1 MILLGI
7 QSIGLE
13 AWIPLT
19 FLMGLMYGVFSK
31 LFSYLNV
38 KSGNNFYVLLAAL
51 AVFDLIRAY
60 FPFGGFPWGFPST
73 VLLTGPID
81 SPLFFEVPL
90 TFRNFGPT
98 GSSLLLQSLPL
109 VIALGVFSKRKP
121 KNYLKDYSIFLLIIF
136 TIFISN
142 YVVNDYQDTQ
152 LETSELN
159 ITIVQGNSPCPGA
172 KNKCSNERQKIYDS
186 HLAQTQSLEGNF
198 DLVVWPESSTGF
210 NNDPGV
216 HSRVQNDVSAQ
227 ALRLDSYF
235 LIGGDRPV
243 QKEYFEN
250 YGIFIN
256 REGEIVD
263 QYLKQHPVPFGE
275 YIPFRKYLDWI
286 PPLALV
292 PRDMIRGDG
301 QKIFMVND
309 TKISTVIS
317 FEGSFQRYI
326 RNSVLD
332 GAELVVILT
341 NQASYYPDANFTM
354 RMTYGTVGDYNARDA
369 VHYSYYTTLR
379 GVMEKEDDSD
389 DEFVVPQKL
398 NDLYD
403 AKDYGQYANED
414 GELVVCFITNN
425 DITGGNSG
433 SPVINGKGELIGC
446 AFDGNW
452 EAMSG
457 DIAFEDRIQR
467 TIAVDAR
474 YILFI
479 IEKYGGATNIIE
491 EMTIVK
497 TEPKEEMPAQEETPE
512 AAEKEEASAN

>member
-1 MILLGI
+1 MNAIIAGLLYFLSFPPYDYWYLIFPALYLFYYSLLSSKKSFLSGFIFGCVAYGVILLGI

-31 LFSYLNV
+31 LFSYLNT

-90 TFRNFGPT
+90 IFRNFGPT

-109 VIALGVFSKRKP
+109 VIALGFFSKSKP

-142 YVVNDYQDTQ
+142 YVVNDYQQTQ
-152 LETSELN
+152 YETSELN
-159 ITIVQGNSPCPGA
+159 IVIVQGNSPCPGA

-216 HSRVQNDVSAQ
+216 HSRVQNDVSTQ

-292 PRDMIRGDG
+292 PRDMIRGEG
-301 QKIFMVND
+301 QKIFTVND

-341 NQASYYPDANFTM
+341 NQASYGESGMSDQFILMSRANAISND
-354 RMTYGTVGDYNARDA
+354 RPI
-369 VHYSYYTTLR
+369 VHAAITGKSAFIDHNGKVISKTELFETTTLN
-379 GVMEKEDDSD
+379 EKLEVKQTKTLYS
-389 DEFVVPQKL
+389 KYGNYL
-398 NDLYD
+398 N
-403 AKDYGQYANED
+403 
-414 GELVVCFITNN
+414 
-425 DITGGNSG
+425 
-433 SPVINGKGELIGC
+433 
-446 AFDGNW
+446 
-452 EAMSG
+452 
-457 DIAFEDRIQR
+457 
-467 TIAVDAR
+467 
-474 YILFI
+474 YIFI
-479 IEKYGGATNIIE
+479 IFGVFIFARRFIRP
-491 EMTIVK
+491 VD
-497 TEPKEEMPAQEETPE
+497 
-512 AAEKEEASAN
+512 

>member
-1 MILLGI
+1 MNAIIAGLLYFLSFPPYDFWYLIFPALYLFYYSLLSSKKSFLSGFIFGCVAYGVILLGI

-19 FLMGLMYGVFSK
+19 ILMGLMYGVFSK

-109 VIALGVFSKRKP
+109 VIALGVFSKSKP

-142 YVVNDYQDTQ
+142 YVVNDYQYTQ

-216 HSRVQNDVSAQ
+216 HSRVQNDVSTE

-256 REGEIVD
+256 REGEVVD

-341 NQASYYPDANFTM
+341 NQASYGESGMSDQFILMSRANAISNE
-354 RMTYGTVGDYNARDA
+354 RPI
-369 VHYSYYTTLR
+369 VHAAITGKSAFIDHNGKVISKTELFETTTLN
-379 GVMEKEDDSD
+379 EKLEVRQTETPYS
-389 DEFVVPQKL
+389 KYGNYL
-398 NDLYD
+398 N
-403 AKDYGQYANED
+403 
-414 GELVVCFITNN
+414 
-425 DITGGNSG
+425 
-433 SPVINGKGELIGC
+433 
-446 AFDGNW
+446 
-452 EAMSG
+452 
-457 DIAFEDRIQR
+457 
-467 TIAVDAR
+467 
-474 YILFI
+474 YIFI
-479 IEKYGGATNIIE
+479 IFGAFTFVRRFIRP
-491 EMTIVK
+491 VD
-497 TEPKEEMPAQEETPE
+497 
-512 AAEKEEASAN
+512 

>member
-1 MILLGI
+1 MNAIIAGLLYFLSFPPYDFWYLIFPALYLFYYSLLSSKTPFLSGFVFGCVAYGVILLGI

-31 LFSYLNV
+31 LFSYLNI

-90 TFRNFGPT
+90 IFRNFGPT

-109 VIALGVFSKRKP
+109 VIALGVFLKSKP

-142 YVVNDYQDTQ
+142 YVVNDYQHTQ

-216 HSRVQNDVSAQ
+216 HSRVQNDVSTE

-341 NQASYYPDANFTM
+341 NQASYGESGMSDQFILMSRANAISNE
-354 RMTYGTVGDYNARDA
+354 RPI
-369 VHYSYYTTLR
+369 VHAAITGKSAFIDHNGKVISQTELFETTTLN
-379 GVMEKEDDSD
+379 EKLEVRQTETPYS
-389 DEFVVPQKL
+389 KYGNYL
-398 NDLYD
+398 N
-403 AKDYGQYANED
+403 
-414 GELVVCFITNN
+414 
-425 DITGGNSG
+425 
-433 SPVINGKGELIGC
+433 
-446 AFDGNW
+446 
-452 EAMSG
+452 
-457 DIAFEDRIQR
+457 
-467 TIAVDAR
+467 
-474 YILFI
+474 YIFI
-479 IEKYGGATNIIE
+479 IFGALTFVRRFIRP
-491 EMTIVK
+491 VD
-497 TEPKEEMPAQEETPE
+497 
-512 AAEKEEASAN
+512 

>member
-1 MILLGI
+1 MNAIIAGLLYFLSFPPYDYWYLIFPALYLFYYSLLSSKKSFLSGFIFGCVAYGVILLGI

-109 VIALGVFSKRKP
+109 VIAIGVFSKSKP

-142 YVVNDYQDTQ
+142 YVVNDYQNTQ

-172 KNKCSNERQKIYDS
+172 KNRCSNERQKIYDS
-186 HLAQTQSLEGNF
+186 HLVQTQSLEGNF

-341 NQASYYPDANFTM
+341 NQASYGESGMSDQFILMSRANAISNE
-354 RMTYGTVGDYNARDA
+354 RPI
-369 VHYSYYTTLR
+369 VHAAITGKSAFIDHNGKVISKTELFETTTLN
-379 GVMEKEDDSD
+379 EKLEVRQTETPYS
-389 DEFVVPQKL
+389 KYGNYL
-398 NDLYD
+398 NYI
-403 AKDYGQYANED
+403 
-414 GELVVCFITNN
+414 FI
-425 DITGGNSG
+425 IFGAL
-433 SPVINGKGELIGC
+433 KFARELI
-446 AFDGNW
+446 
-452 EAMSG
+452 
-457 DIAFEDRIQR
+457 RP
-467 TIAVDAR
+467 VD
-474 YILFI
+474 
-479 IEKYGGATNIIE
+479 
-491 EMTIVK
+491 
-497 TEPKEEMPAQEETPE
+497 
-512 AAEKEEASAN
+512 

>member
-1 MILLGI
+1 MNAIIAGLLYFLSFPPYDYWYLIFPALYLFYYSLLSSKKSFLSGFIFGCVAYGVILLGI

-31 LFSYLNV
+31 LFSYLNT

-109 VIALGVFSKRKP
+109 VIALGVFSKSKP

-142 YVVNDYQDTQ
+142 YVVNDYQNTQ

-172 KNKCSNERQKIYDS
+172 KNRCSNERQKIYDS
-186 HLAQTQSLEGNF
+186 HLVQTQSLEGNF

-235 LIGGDRPV
+235 LIGGDRPGE
-243 QKEYFEN
+243 KEYFEN

-292 PRDMIRGDG
+292 PRDMIRGYG

-341 NQASYYPDANFTM
+341 NQASYGESGMSDQFILMSRANAISNE
-354 RMTYGTVGDYNARDA
+354 RPI
-369 VHYSYYTTLR
+369 VHAAITGKSAFIDHNGKVISKSELFETTTLN
-379 GVMEKEDDSD
+379 EKLEVRQTETPYS
-389 DEFVVPQKL
+389 KYGNYL
-398 NDLYD
+398 N
-403 AKDYGQYANED
+403 
-414 GELVVCFITNN
+414 
-425 DITGGNSG
+425 
-433 SPVINGKGELIGC
+433 
-446 AFDGNW
+446 
-452 EAMSG
+452 
-457 DIAFEDRIQR
+457 
-467 TIAVDAR
+467 
-474 YILFI
+474 YIFI
-479 IEKYGGATNIIE
+479 IIGAITFVRRFIRPID
-491 EMTIVK
+491 
-497 TEPKEEMPAQEETPE
+497 
-512 AAEKEEASAN
+512 

>member
-1 MILLGI
+1 MNAIIAGLLYFLSFPPYDYWYLIFPALYLFYYSLLSSKKSFLSGLIFGCVAYGVILLGI

-19 FLMGLMYGVFSK
+19 ILMGLMYGVFSK
-31 LFSYLNV
+31 LFSYLNT

-109 VIALGVFSKRKP
+109 VIALGVFSKSKQ

-142 YVVNDYQDTQ
+142 YVVNDYQYTQ

-172 KNKCSNERQKIYDS
+172 KNRCSNERQKIYDS
-186 HLAQTQSLEGNF
+186 HLAQTQSLEGNL

-210 NNDPGV
+210 KNDPGV
-216 HSRVQNDVSAQ
+216 HSRVQNDISTQ
-227 ALRLDSYF
+227 ALRLDSNF

-256 REGEIVD
+256 REGEVVD

-286 PPLALV
+286 PPLSLV

-301 QKIFMVND
+301 QKIFMLND

-341 NQASYYPDANFTM
+341 NQASYGESGMSDQFILMSRANAISNE
-354 RMTYGTVGDYNARDA
+354 RPI
-369 VHYSYYTTLR
+369 VH
-379 GVMEKEDDSD
+379 
-389 DEFVVPQKL
+389 
-398 NDLYD
+398 
-403 AKDYGQYANED
+403 AA
-414 GELVVCFITNN
+414 
-425 DITGGNSG
+425 ITGKSAF
-433 SPVINGKGELIGC
+433 IDHNGKVISKTELFETTVLTEKLE
-446 AFDGNW
+446 ARRTETPYSKYGNYLN
-452 EAMSG
+452 
-457 DIAFEDRIQR
+457 
-467 TIAVDAR
+467 
-474 YILFI
+474 YIFI
-479 IEKYGGATNIIE
+479 IFGAAVLARKFIRP
-491 EMTIVK
+491 VD
-497 TEPKEEMPAQEETPE
+497 
-512 AAEKEEASAN
+512 

>member
-1 MILLGI
+1 MNAIIAGLLYFLSFPPYDFWYLIFPALYLFYYSLLSSKKSFLSGFIFGCVAYGVILLGI

-31 LFSYLNV
+31 LFSYLNT

-109 VIALGVFSKRKP
+109 VIALGVFSKSKP

-142 YVVNDYQDTQ
+142 YVVNDCQNTQ

-172 KNKCSNERQKIYDS
+172 KNRCSNERQKIYDS
-186 HLAQTQSLEGNF
+186 HLVQTQSLEGNF

-341 NQASYYPDANFTM
+341 NQASYGESGMSDQFILMSRANAISNE
-354 RMTYGTVGDYNARDA
+354 RPI
-369 VHYSYYTTLR
+369 VHAAITGKSAFIDHNGKVISKTELFETTTLN
-379 GVMEKEDDSD
+379 EKLEVRQTETPYS
-389 DEFVVPQKL
+389 KYGNYL
-398 NDLYD
+398 N
-403 AKDYGQYANED
+403 
-414 GELVVCFITNN
+414 
-425 DITGGNSG
+425 
-433 SPVINGKGELIGC
+433 
-446 AFDGNW
+446 
-452 EAMSG
+452 
-457 DIAFEDRIQR
+457 
-467 TIAVDAR
+467 
-474 YILFI
+474 YIFI
-479 IEKYGGATNIIE
+479 IFGALTFVRRFIRP
-491 EMTIVK
+491 VD
-497 TEPKEEMPAQEETPE
+497 
-512 AAEKEEASAN
+512 

>member
-1 MILLGI
+1 MNAIIAGLLYFLSFPPYDFWYLIFPALYLFYYSLLSSKKSFLSGFIFGCVAYGVILLGI

-31 LFSYLNV
+31 LFSYLNT

-90 TFRNFGPT
+90 AFRNFGPT

-142 YVVNDYQDTQ
+142 YVVNDYQHTQ

-216 HSRVQNDVSAQ
+216 HSRVKNDVSTQ

-256 REGEIVD
+256 REGEVVD

-341 NQASYYPDANFTM
+341 NQASYGESGMSDQFILMSRANAISNE
-354 RMTYGTVGDYNARDA
+354 RPI
-369 VHYSYYTTLR
+369 VHAAITGKSAFIDHNGKVISKTELFETTTLN
-379 GVMEKEDDSD
+379 EKLEVRQTETPYS
-389 DEFVVPQKL
+389 KYGNYL
-398 NDLYD
+398 N
-403 AKDYGQYANED
+403 
-414 GELVVCFITNN
+414 
-425 DITGGNSG
+425 
-433 SPVINGKGELIGC
+433 
-446 AFDGNW
+446 
-452 EAMSG
+452 
-457 DIAFEDRIQR
+457 
-467 TIAVDAR
+467 
-474 YILFI
+474 YIFI
-479 IEKYGGATNIIE
+479 IFGALTFVRRFIRP
-491 EMTIVK
+491 VD
-497 TEPKEEMPAQEETPE
+497 
-512 AAEKEEASAN
+512 

>member
-1 MILLGI
+1 MNAIIAGLLYFLSFPPYDFWYLIFPALYLFYYSLLSSKKSFLSGFIFGCVAYGVILLGI

-31 LFSYLNV
+31 LFSYLNT

-90 TFRNFGPT
+90 IFRNFGPT

-109 VIALGVFSKRKP
+109 VIALGFFSKSKP
-121 KNYLKDYSIFLLIIF
+121 KNYLKDYSIFLFIIF

-142 YVVNDYQDTQ
+142 YVFNDFQYTQ

-172 KNKCSNERQKIYDS
+172 KNRCSNERQKIYDS
-186 HLAQTQSLEGNF
+186 HLAQTQSLKGNF

-216 HSRVQNDVSAQ
+216 HSRVKNDVSTQ

-256 REGEIVD
+256 REGEVVD

-301 QKIFMVND
+301 QKIFIVND

-326 RNSVLD
+326 RNSVQD

-341 NQASYYPDANFTM
+341 NQASYGESGMSDQFILMSRANAISND
-354 RMTYGTVGDYNARDA
+354 RPI
-369 VHYSYYTTLR
+369 VH
-379 GVMEKEDDSD
+379 
-389 DEFVVPQKL
+389 
-398 NDLYD
+398 
-403 AKDYGQYANED
+403 AA
-414 GELVVCFITNN
+414 
-425 DITGGNSG
+425 ITGKSAF
-433 SPVINGKGELIGC
+433 IDHNGKVISQTEL
-446 AFDGNW
+446 F
-452 EAMSG
+452 
-457 DIAFEDRIQR
+457 
-467 TIAVDAR
+467 
-474 YILFI
+474 
-479 IEKYGGATNIIE
+479 
-491 EMTIVK
+491 
-497 TEPKEEMPAQEETPE
+497 
-512 AAEKEEASAN
+512 

>member
-1 MILLGI
+1 MNAIIAGLLYFLSFPPYDFWYLIFPALYLFYYSLLSSKKSFLSGFIFGCVAYGVILLGI

-31 LFSYLNV
+31 LFSYLNT

-136 TIFISN
+136 TIFTSN

-216 HSRVQNDVSAQ
+216 HSRVQNDVSTQ

-341 NQASYYPDANFTM
+341 NQASYGESGMSDQFILMSRANAISNE
-354 RMTYGTVGDYNARDA
+354 RPI
-369 VHYSYYTTLR
+369 VHAAITGKSAFIDHNGKVISKTELFKTTTLN
-379 GVMEKEDDSD
+379 EKLEVRQTETPYS
-389 DEFVVPQKL
+389 KYGNYL
-398 NDLYD
+398 N
-403 AKDYGQYANED
+403 
-414 GELVVCFITNN
+414 
-425 DITGGNSG
+425 
-433 SPVINGKGELIGC
+433 
-446 AFDGNW
+446 
-452 EAMSG
+452 
-457 DIAFEDRIQR
+457 
-467 TIAVDAR
+467 
-474 YILFI
+474 YIFI
-479 IEKYGGATNIIE
+479 IFGALTFVRRFIRP
-491 EMTIVK
+491 VD
-497 TEPKEEMPAQEETPE
+497 
-512 AAEKEEASAN
+512 

>member
-1 MILLGI
+1 MNAIIAGLLYFLSFPPYDFWYLIFPALYFFYYSLLSSKKPFLSGFVFGCVAYGVILLGI

-31 LFSYLNV
+31 LFSYLNT

-90 TFRNFGPT
+90 IFRNFGPT

-109 VIALGVFSKRKP
+109 VIALGVFSKSKP

-136 TIFISN
+136 TIFTLN
-142 YVVNDYQDTQ
+142 YVVNDDQYTQ

-172 KNKCSNERQKIYDS
+172 KNRCSNERQKIYDS

-216 HSRVQNDVSAQ
+216 HSRVKNDVSTQ

-256 REGEIVD
+256 REGEVVD

-286 PPLALV
+286 PSLALV

-341 NQASYYPDANFTM
+341 NQASYGESGMSDQFILMSRANAISNE
-354 RMTYGTVGDYNARDA
+354 RPI
-369 VHYSYYTTLR
+369 VH
-379 GVMEKEDDSD
+379 
-389 DEFVVPQKL
+389 
-398 NDLYD
+398 
-403 AKDYGQYANED
+403 AA
-414 GELVVCFITNN
+414 
-425 DITGGNSG
+425 ITGKS
-433 SPVINGKGELIGC
+433 
-446 AFDGNW
+446 
-452 EAMSG
+452 
-457 DIAFEDRIQR
+457 
-467 TIAVDAR
+467 
-474 YILFI
+474 
-479 IEKYGGATNIIE
+479 
-491 EMTIVK
+491 
-497 TEPKEEMPAQEETPE
+497 
-512 AAEKEEASAN
+512 ASVSYTHLTLPTSHLV

>member
-1 MILLGI
+1 MNAIIAGLLYFLSFPPYDFWYLIFPALYLFYYSLLSSKKSFLSGFIFGCVAYGVILLGI

-19 FLMGLMYGVFSK
+19 ILMGLMYGVFSK
-31 LFSYLNV
+31 LFSYLNT

-142 YVVNDYQDTQ
+142 YVVNDYQHTQ

-172 KNKCSNERQKIYDS
+172 KNRCSNERQKIYDS

-216 HSRVQNDVSAQ
+216 HSRVQNDVSTQ

-341 NQASYYPDANFTM
+341 NQASYGESGMSDQFILMSRANAISNE
-354 RMTYGTVGDYNARDA
+354 RPI
-369 VHYSYYTTLR
+369 VHAAITGKSAFIDHNGKVISKTELFETTTLN
-379 GVMEKEDDSD
+379 EKLEVRQTETPYS
-389 DEFVVPQKL
+389 KYGNYL
-398 NDLYD
+398 N
-403 AKDYGQYANED
+403 
-414 GELVVCFITNN
+414 
-425 DITGGNSG
+425 
-433 SPVINGKGELIGC
+433 
-446 AFDGNW
+446 
-452 EAMSG
+452 
-457 DIAFEDRIQR
+457 
-467 TIAVDAR
+467 
-474 YILFI
+474 YIFI
-479 IEKYGGATNIIE
+479 IFGALTFVRRFIRP
-491 EMTIVK
+491 VD
-497 TEPKEEMPAQEETPE
+497 
-512 AAEKEEASAN
+512 

>member
-1 MILLGI
+1 MNAIIAGLLYFLSFPPYDFWYLIFPALYLFYYSLLSSKKSFLSGFIFGCVAYGVILLGI

-31 LFSYLNV
+31 LFSYLNT

-81 SPLFFEVPL
+81 SPLFFAVPL
-90 TFRNFGPT
+90 IFRNFGPT

-109 VIALGVFSKRKP
+109 VIALGVFSKSKP

-142 YVVNDYQDTQ
+142 YVVNDYQYTQ

-172 KNKCSNERQKIYDS
+172 KNRCSNERQKIYDS

-216 HSRVQNDVSAQ
+216 HSRVQNDVSTQ

-256 REGEIVD
+256 RKGEVVD

-301 QKIFMVND
+301 QKIFMVNN

-341 NQASYYPDANFTM
+341 NQASYGESGMSDQFILMSRANAISND
-354 RMTYGTVGDYNARDA
+354 RPI
-369 VHYSYYTTLR
+369 VHAAITGKSAFIDHNGKVISKTELFETTTLN
-379 GVMEKEDDSD
+379 EKLEVRQTETPYS
-389 DEFVVPQKL
+389 KYGNYL
-398 NDLYD
+398 N
-403 AKDYGQYANED
+403 
-414 GELVVCFITNN
+414 
-425 DITGGNSG
+425 
-433 SPVINGKGELIGC
+433 
-446 AFDGNW
+446 
-452 EAMSG
+452 
-457 DIAFEDRIQR
+457 
-467 TIAVDAR
+467 
-474 YILFI
+474 YIFI
-479 IEKYGGATNIIE
+479 IFGALTFARRFIRP
-491 EMTIVK
+491 VD
-497 TEPKEEMPAQEETPE
+497 
-512 AAEKEEASAN
+512 

>member
-1 MILLGI
+1 MNAIIAGLLYFLSFPPYDFWYLIFPALYLFYYSLLSSKKSFLSGFIFGCVAYGVILLGI

-19 FLMGLMYGVFSK
+19 ILMGLMYGVFSK
-31 LFSYLNV
+31 LFSYLNT

-109 VIALGVFSKRKP
+109 VIALGVFSKSKP

-142 YVVNDYQDTQ
+142 YVVNDYQNTQ

-172 KNKCSNERQKIYDS
+172 KNRCSNERQKIYDS
-186 HLAQTQSLEGNF
+186 HLVQTQSLEGNF

-341 NQASYYPDANFTM
+341 NQASYGESGMSDQFILMSRANAISNE
-354 RMTYGTVGDYNARDA
+354 RPI
-369 VHYSYYTTLR
+369 VHAAITGKSAFIDHNGKVISKTELFETTTLN
-379 GVMEKEDDSD
+379 EKLEVRQTETPYS
-389 DEFVVPQKL
+389 KYGNYL
-398 NDLYD
+398 NYI
-403 AKDYGQYANED
+403 
-414 GELVVCFITNN
+414 FI
-425 DITGGNSG
+425 IFGAL
-433 SPVINGKGELIGC
+433 KFARELI
-446 AFDGNW
+446 
-452 EAMSG
+452 
-457 DIAFEDRIQR
+457 RP
-467 TIAVDAR
+467 VD
-474 YILFI
+474 
-479 IEKYGGATNIIE
+479 
-491 EMTIVK
+491 
-497 TEPKEEMPAQEETPE
+497 
-512 AAEKEEASAN
+512 

>member
-1 MILLGI
+1 MFMNAIIAGLLYFLSFPPYDFWYLIFPALYLFYYSLLSSKKSFLSGLIFGCVAYGVILLGI

-31 LFSYLNV
+31 LFSYLNI

-109 VIALGVFSKRKP
+109 VIALGFFSKSKP

-136 TIFISN
+136 TIFTSN
-142 YVVNDYQDTQ
+142 YVVNDYQYTQ

-172 KNKCSNERQKIYDS
+172 KNRCSNERQKIYDS
-186 HLAQTQSLEGNF
+186 HLTQTQSLEGNF

-216 HSRVQNDVSAQ
+216 HSRVKNDVSTQ
-227 ALRLDSYF
+227 AVRLDSYF

-256 REGEIVD
+256 REGEVVD

-326 RNSVLD
+326 RNSVLE

-341 NQASYYPDANFTM
+341 NQASYGESGMSDQFILMSRANAISNE
-354 RMTYGTVGDYNARDA
+354 RPI
-369 VHYSYYTTLR
+369 VHAAITGKSAFIDHNGRVISQTELFETTTLN
-379 GVMEKEDDSD
+379 EKLEVRQTETPYS
-389 DEFVVPQKL
+389 KYGNYL
-398 NDLYD
+398 N
-403 AKDYGQYANED
+403 
-414 GELVVCFITNN
+414 
-425 DITGGNSG
+425 
-433 SPVINGKGELIGC
+433 
-446 AFDGNW
+446 
-452 EAMSG
+452 
-457 DIAFEDRIQR
+457 
-467 TIAVDAR
+467 
-474 YILFI
+474 YIFI
-479 IEKYGGATNIIE
+479 IIGAITFVRRFIRPID
-491 EMTIVK
+491 
-497 TEPKEEMPAQEETPE
+497 
-512 AAEKEEASAN
+512 

>member
-1 MILLGI
+1 MFMNAIIAGLLYFLSFPPYDFWYLIFPALYLFYYSLLSSKKSFLSGFIFGCVAYGVILLGI

-31 LFSYLNV
+31 LFSYLNT

-109 VIALGVFSKRKP
+109 VIALGVFSKSKP

-142 YVVNDYQDTQ
+142 YVVNDYQHTQ

-216 HSRVQNDVSAQ
+216 HSRVQNDVSTE

-301 QKIFMVND
+301 QKIFIVND

-341 NQASYYPDANFTM
+341 NQASYGESGMSDQFILMSRANAISNE
-354 RMTYGTVGDYNARDA
+354 RPI
-369 VHYSYYTTLR
+369 VHAAITGKSAFIDHNGKVISQTELFETTTLN
-379 GVMEKEDDSD
+379 EKLEVRQTETPYS
-389 DEFVVPQKL
+389 KYGNYL
-398 NDLYD
+398 N
-403 AKDYGQYANED
+403 
-414 GELVVCFITNN
+414 
-425 DITGGNSG
+425 
-433 SPVINGKGELIGC
+433 
-446 AFDGNW
+446 
-452 EAMSG
+452 
-457 DIAFEDRIQR
+457 
-467 TIAVDAR
+467 
-474 YILFI
+474 YIFI
-479 IEKYGGATNIIE
+479 IIGAITFVRRFIRP
-491 EMTIVK
+491 VD
-497 TEPKEEMPAQEETPE
+497 
-512 AAEKEEASAN
+512 

>member
-1 MILLGI
+1 MNAIIAGLLYFLSFPPYDFWYLIFPALYLFYYSLLSSKKSFLSGFIFGCVAYGVILLGI

-31 LFSYLNV
+31 LFSYLNT

-109 VIALGVFSKRKP
+109 VIALGVFSKSKP

-142 YVVNDYQDTQ
+142 YVVNDYQNTQ

-172 KNKCSNERQKIYDS
+172 KNRCSNERQKIYDS

-216 HSRVQNDVSAQ
+216 HSRVKNDVSTQ

-256 REGEIVD
+256 REGEVVD

-341 NQASYYPDANFTM
+341 NQASYGESGMSDQFILMSRANAISNE
-354 RMTYGTVGDYNARDA
+354 RPI
-369 VHYSYYTTLR
+369 VHAAITGKSAFIDHNGKVISKTELFETTTLN
-379 GVMEKEDDSD
+379 EKLEARQTETPYS
-389 DEFVVPQKL
+389 KYGNYL
-398 NDLYD
+398 N
-403 AKDYGQYANED
+403 
-414 GELVVCFITNN
+414 
-425 DITGGNSG
+425 
-433 SPVINGKGELIGC
+433 
-446 AFDGNW
+446 
-452 EAMSG
+452 
-457 DIAFEDRIQR
+457 
-467 TIAVDAR
+467 
-474 YILFI
+474 YIFI
-479 IEKYGGATNIIE
+479 IFGALTFLRRFIRP
-491 EMTIVK
+491 VD
-497 TEPKEEMPAQEETPE
+497 
-512 AAEKEEASAN
+512 

>member
-1 MILLGI
+1 MNAIIAGLLYFLSFPPYDFWYSIFPALYLFYYLLLSSKKSFLSGFIFGCVAYGVILLGI

-31 LFSYLNV
+31 LFSYLNT

-109 VIALGVFSKRKP
+109 VIALGVFSKSKP

-142 YVVNDYQDTQ
+142 YVVNDYQNTQ

-172 KNKCSNERQKIYDS
+172 KNRCSNERQKIYDS
-186 HLAQTQSLEGNF
+186 HLVQTQSLEGNF

-341 NQASYYPDANFTM
+341 NQASYGESGMSDQFILMSRANAISNE
-354 RMTYGTVGDYNARDA
+354 RPI
-369 VHYSYYTTLR
+369 VHAAITGKSAFIDHNGKVISITELFETTTLT
-379 GVMEKEDDSD
+379 EKLEVRQTETPYS
-389 DEFVVPQKL
+389 KYGNYL
-398 NDLYD
+398 NYI
-403 AKDYGQYANED
+403 
-414 GELVVCFITNN
+414 FI
-425 DITGGNSG
+425 IFGAL
-433 SPVINGKGELIGC
+433 KFARELI
-446 AFDGNW
+446 
-452 EAMSG
+452 
-457 DIAFEDRIQR
+457 RP
-467 TIAVDAR
+467 VD
-474 YILFI
+474 
-479 IEKYGGATNIIE
+479 
-491 EMTIVK
+491 
-497 TEPKEEMPAQEETPE
+497 
-512 AAEKEEASAN
+512 

>member
-1 MILLGI
+1 MNAIIAGLLYFLSFPPYDYWYLIFPALYLFYYSLLSSKKSFLSGFIFGCVAYGVILLGI

-31 LFSYLNV
+31 LFSYLNT

-109 VIALGVFSKRKP
+109 VIALGVFSKSKP

-142 YVVNDYQDTQ
+142 YVVNDYQNTQ

-172 KNKCSNERQKIYDS
+172 KNRCSNERQKIYDS
-186 HLAQTQSLEGNF
+186 HLVQTQSLEGNF

-256 REGEIVD
+256 REGEVVD

-275 YIPFRKYLDWI
+275 YIPFRKYLEWI

-301 QKIFMVND
+301 QKIFMVNE
-309 TKISTVIS
+309 TKISAVIS

-341 NQASYYPDANFTM
+341 NQASYGESGMSDQFILMSRANAISNE
-354 RMTYGTVGDYNARDA
+354 RPI
-369 VHYSYYTTLR
+369 VHAAITGKSAFIDHNGKVISKTELFETTTLN
-379 GVMEKEDDSD
+379 EKLEVRQTETPYS
-389 DEFVVPQKL
+389 KYGNYL
-398 NDLYD
+398 NYI
-403 AKDYGQYANED
+403 
-414 GELVVCFITNN
+414 FI
-425 DITGGNSG
+425 IFGAL
-433 SPVINGKGELIGC
+433 KFARELI
-446 AFDGNW
+446 
-452 EAMSG
+452 
-457 DIAFEDRIQR
+457 RP
-467 TIAVDAR
+467 VD
-474 YILFI
+474 
-479 IEKYGGATNIIE
+479 
-491 EMTIVK
+491 
-497 TEPKEEMPAQEETPE
+497 
-512 AAEKEEASAN
+512 

>member
-1 MILLGI
+1 MNAIIAGLLYFLSFPPYDFWYLIFPALYLFYYSLLSSKKSFLTGFIFGCVAYGVVLLGI

-31 LFSYLNV
+31 LFSYLNT

-51 AVFDLIRAY
+51 ALFDLIRAY

-109 VIALGVFSKRKP
+109 VIALGVFSKSKP

-142 YVVNDYQDTQ
+142 YVVNDYKQTQ
-152 LETSELN
+152 YETSELN
-159 ITIVQGNSPCPGA
+159 IVIVQGNSPCPGA
-172 KNKCSNERQKIYDS
+172 KNRCSNERQKIYDS

-216 HSRVQNDVSAQ
+216 HSRVQNDVSTQ

-256 REGEIVD
+256 REGEVVD

-286 PPLALV
+286 PSLALV

-341 NQASYYPDANFTM
+341 NQASYGESGMSDQFILMSRANAISNE
-354 RMTYGTVGDYNARDA
+354 RPI
-369 VHYSYYTTLR
+369 VHAAITGKSAFIDHNGKVISKTELFETTTLN
-379 GVMEKEDDSD
+379 EKLEVRQTETPYS
-389 DEFVVPQKL
+389 KYGNYL
-398 NDLYD
+398 N
-403 AKDYGQYANED
+403 
-414 GELVVCFITNN
+414 
-425 DITGGNSG
+425 
-433 SPVINGKGELIGC
+433 
-446 AFDGNW
+446 
-452 EAMSG
+452 
-457 DIAFEDRIQR
+457 
-467 TIAVDAR
+467 
-474 YILFI
+474 YIFI
-479 IEKYGGATNIIE
+479 IFGALTFVRRFIRP
-491 EMTIVK
+491 VD
-497 TEPKEEMPAQEETPE
+497 
-512 AAEKEEASAN
+512 

>member
-1 MILLGI
+1 MFMNAIIAGLLYFLSFPPYDFWYLIFPALYLFYYSLLSSKKSFLSGFIFGCVAYGVILLGI

-31 LFSYLNV
+31 LFSYLNT

-109 VIALGVFSKRKP
+109 VIALGVFSKSKP

-142 YVVNDYQDTQ
+142 YVVNDYQQTQ

-172 KNKCSNERQKIYDS
+172 KNRCSNERQKIYDS

-216 HSRVQNDVSAQ
+216 HSRVQNDISTE

-326 RNSVLD
+326 RNSVVD

-341 NQASYYPDANFTM
+341 NQASYGESGMSDQFILMSRANAISNE
-354 RMTYGTVGDYNARDA
+354 RPI
-369 VHYSYYTTLR
+369 VHAAITGKSAFIDHNGKVISKTELFETTTLN
-379 GVMEKEDDSD
+379 EKLEVRQTETPYS
-389 DEFVVPQKL
+389 KYGNYL
-398 NDLYD
+398 N
-403 AKDYGQYANED
+403 
-414 GELVVCFITNN
+414 
-425 DITGGNSG
+425 
-433 SPVINGKGELIGC
+433 
-446 AFDGNW
+446 
-452 EAMSG
+452 
-457 DIAFEDRIQR
+457 
-467 TIAVDAR
+467 
-474 YILFI
+474 YIFI
-479 IEKYGGATNIIE
+479 IFGALTFVRRFIRP
-491 EMTIVK
+491 VD
-497 TEPKEEMPAQEETPE
+497 
-512 AAEKEEASAN
+512 